1 MRDLYCFVIWILS
14 STVVIVEGE
23 ITHVPCNM
31 VETFCG
37 NNSLTLYP
45 SCLEDTMRKCRNRG
59 RFSGIKPGYG
69 IQKVSSNATMNMTE
83 GYIVHIPSEAVEKG
97 INEYGEIGKDINF
110 IVLVL
115 NKTFFMTNSVSD
127 VIGENVLGVWLGV
140 TEVHNLSEP
149 VQLKFKNTNQIENGV
164 CVYWNLDEKTGGN
177 WSEDG
182 CSTEVQND
190 EFVCNCHHLSFFAV
204 LINPKTPEE
213 IHIVNLSYISY
224 VGSALSIAFTGLV
237 IVIFLW
243 QRKKQSENSVMIHV
257 QLTGSLFLLH
267 ISFLCS
273 VWFSD
278 RGDEVC
284 LSLGLILHW
293 CLLATFSWT
302 AIEGFHLYLLLVRV
316 FNIYIKRYTLK
327 LSLVAWG
334 VPTATVF
341 ICGIISKHTSVYGKY
356 SIHEKNQ
363 NSTSTPICW
372 ITSQTASFIT
382 VNGYLGLVMIFNT
395 IMFGVVLVKMRELRS
410 QDVRTKNNKRRV
422 WKDLV
427 SLLGLCCVLGIPWS
441 LAFFTRT
448 PLNLPALYMFT
459 ILNSFQG
466 VFIFLWFLTLTCKAR
481 EEEYVSSKGTLHV
494 SFQSNEERVTTSFV
508 DGKN

>member
-1 MRDLYCFVIWILS
+1 MPAWKDVG
-14 STVVIVEGE
+14 TVLGL
-23 ITHVPCNM
+23 M
-31 VETFCG
+31 
-37 NNSLTLYP
+37 
-45 SCLEDTMRKCRNRG
+45 CLLGTTWGLICYNVLCIERYMRKCRNIG
-59 RFSGIKPGYG
+59 RLFGVKPGYG
-69 IQKVSSNATMNMTE
+69 IQKVSYSNATMNMTE
-83 GYIVHIPSEAVEKG
+83 GYIVHIPSEAVQKG
-97 INEYGEIGKDINF
+97 INENGEIGKDMNF

-115 NKTFFMTNSVSD
+115 NKTFFTTNSVSD
-127 VIGENVLGVWLGV
+127 VIGENVLGVWLGT
-140 TEVHNLSEP
+140 TEVRNLSEP
-149 VQLKFKNTNQIENGV
+149 VQLKFKNTNQTENGV
-164 CVYWNLDEKTGGN
+164 CVYWHLEKTGGQYSGN
-177 WSEDG
+177 WSKEG
-182 CSTEVQND
+182 CSTRVQND
-190 EFVCNCHHLSFFAV
+190 TFVCSCNHLSFFAV
-204 LINPKTPEE
+204 LINPKIPEE

-224 VGSALSIAFTGLV
+224 VGSALSIVFAGLV
-237 IVIFLW
+237 IVIFIC

-293 CLLATFSWT
+293 CLLATFSWM

-334 VPTATVF
+334 VPTVTVV

-356 SIHEKNQ
+356 SFGKYP
-363 NSTSTPICW
+363 NSTSTSICW
-372 ITSQTASFIT
+372 LTTQTASFIT

-395 IMFGVVLVKMRELRS
+395 IMLGVVLVKMRQLRS
-410 QDVRTKNNKRRV
+410 QDVRIKDNKRRV
-422 WKDLV
+422 WKDWV
-427 SLLGLCCVLGIPWS
+427 SLLGLCGVLGIPWS
-441 LAFFTRT
+441 LAFFTHA

-481 EEEYVSSKGTLHV
+481 EEEYVSSKGTIHV
-494 SFQSNEERVTTSFV
+494 SFQSNEEHVTTGFV
-508 DGKN
+508 NGKN